1 MTKIDTKIIEN
12 DGQGEKNPLKL
23 TEYVL
28 ELNSNFNMDANIKTD
43 DEFPIRLISSEDNAK
58 RIERL
63 TSSFNPL

>member
-1 MTKIDTKIIEN
+1 MVPIDPKIIEN
-12 DGQGEKNPLKL
+12 DGQGEKNPLEL

-28 ELNSNFNMDANIKTD
+28 EWNKNFNMDANIKTD
-43 DEFPIRLISSEDNAK
+43 DEFPIRLISSKYHAK